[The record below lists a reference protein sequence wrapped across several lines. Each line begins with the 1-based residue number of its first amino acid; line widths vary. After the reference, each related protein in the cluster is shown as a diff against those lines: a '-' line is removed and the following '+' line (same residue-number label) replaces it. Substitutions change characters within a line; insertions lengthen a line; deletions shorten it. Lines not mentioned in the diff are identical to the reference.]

1 MNINQISTALT
12 IAGSD
17 PSGGA
22 GIQADLKVFTTLNVF
37 GTTALTCLTAG
48 NTTGVKAVEF
58 IDPNFVKHQ
67 IKCVIEDI
75 PPMAMKTGMLGNSGI
90 MHVVADKLASMDIPV
105 IIDPVMKTKRGDVLL
120 MDEDIK
126 IFMKKI
132 VPLAHIITPNIP
144 EATLL
149 SGVSIKGDSDMKT
162 AAREIYEMGAGNV
175 LIKAGYFD
183 DWPHSNDLYYDG
195 HTFTWI
201 KGDRVPTTES
211 HGAGDVLSAAI
222 TAHVAHKLPL
232 LEAVHKAKKL
242 VSNGLRTAPGLGKG
256 DGPLNVMKV

>member
-1 MNINQISTALT
+1 MNSKQIPTALT

-17 PSGGA
+17 SSGGA
-22 GIQADLKVFTTLNVF
+22 GIQADLKVFNTLNVF

-58 IDPNFVKHQ
+58 VDPSFVKHQ
-67 IKCVIEDI
+67 IECVIEDI
-75 PPMAMKTGMLGNSGI
+75 PPMAVKTGMLGNSGI
-90 MHVVADKLASMDIPV
+90 MHVVADKLASMDIPI

-120 MDEDIK
+120 ADEDINVFK
-126 IFMKKI
+126 QEL

-149 SGVSIKGDSDMKT
+149 SGVSIKGESDMKS
-162 AAREIYEMGAGNV
+162 AAREIYDMGTGNV

-195 HTFTWI
+195 LTFTWVRA
-201 KGDRVPTTES
+201 DRVPTTES

-222 TAHVAHKLPL
+222 TAHVARKLPL
-232 LEAVHKAKKL
+232 LEAVHQAKTL
-242 VSNGLRTAPGLGKG
+242 VSDGLRSAPGLGKG
-256 DGPLNVMKV
+256 DGPLNLM